1 MQTNPRT
8 LMFVEVKWVSDC
20 CLRPSKQFISYVCMV
35 RTSYIRWED
44 DFYFVLDQPAASL
57 DFYGTSSLKQPST
70 SWPHLDML
78 LNSWS
83 QPVCALTPWCCM
95 LSWEAANIYR
105 TQANHIMFAEAESKC
120 CPILLVIITF
130 LFLLVLSYYKTLFYS
145 RQITFTCD
153 PW

>member
-1 MQTNPRT
+1 MGKWIFRIQTNPRT

-57 DFYGTSSLKQPST
+57 DFYGASSLKQPST
-70 SWPHLDML
+70 SRTHVDML

-95 LSWEAANIYR
+95 LEVEKQQISTAL
-105 TQANHIMFAEAESKC
+105 K
-120 CPILLVIITF
+120 PIVLLVCLLKLRVSAVPYYWSCHNNSPRAF
-130 LFLLVLSYYKTLFYS
+130 LFLLWIS
-145 RQITFTCD
+145 
-153 PW
+153 